1 MVLILRII
9 MWGMI
14 SIDREDCMSM
24 KIAKRI
30 KTSTS
35 MNPYFVDLTERHF
48 VELLDRNTVKNVK
61 QQISVFL

>member
-9 MWGMI
+9 MWDMM
-14 SIDREDCMSM
+14 SVDREDCVSM

-35 MNPYFVDLTERHF
+35 MNLYFVDLTERQF

-61 QQISVFL
+61 Q